1 MHYHLFH
8 KYPQGDLNPC
18 LQAENLASWAA
29 RRWGHDKC
37 EGNMSRIKYSKF
49 LNRRFKTYYIYFVMS
64 IKFSLEVLILSIR
77 FCLLMNKNDLKQGLA
92 NDH

>member
-1 MHYHLFH
+1 
-8 KYPQGDLNPC
+8 
-18 LQAENLASWAA
+18 
-29 RRWGHDKC
+29 
-37 EGNMSRIKYSKF
+37 MSRIKYSKF

-92 NDH
+92 NDR